1 MKLPKKEF
9 INYYAREVYWNS
21 SLLQEAYSLWQ
32 GLRARTASNLYDRLR
47 YRCNSARRIRSP
59 RSKAIRMEALKALMA
74 KEFAKHPPK
83 TVADNPFIKAFYA
96 SREGRETAQKVA
108 TWSREKRE
116 QLAGNVIVLKSP
128 QGDERGV
135 LLVHFIPHFHTF
147 LTAFDIAK
155 VVKLFRL
162 VLAPSWYL
170 YPLPYW
176 AMFSA
181 TDDPPFVNC
190 FDMEVATSMQACGVS
205 MVPVAIGP
213 QDWTDVNVFKPL
225 PGVNKDFDVVMVAS
239 FQRLKRHRV
248 LFDALRKIRPR
259 RLKVALI
266 GATWERTREEFDRE
280 IASFGVQDDCTV
292 FQGLSSAEV
301 NEVLNRSKVKIL
313 LSKMEG
319 GNRAV
324 MEALAANTPCL
335 IYEGLIGRRDLTPLS
350 GMYTSD
356 RDLPEKLLYM
366 VDHHEQFRAREC
378 FLSRSGVVK
387 ATATLNAALKG
398 RAHAM
403 GEPWTRDIV
412 GKLHTY
418 TGLGYLSEADA
429 AVNQSGRDALR
440 KCLWEPASHT
450 AAAK

>member
-1 MKLPKKEF
+1 VKLPKKEF
-9 INYYAREVYWNS
+9 INYYAREFYWDS
-21 SLLQEAYSLWQ
+21 GLLQQSYSLWQ
-32 GLRARTASNLYDRLR
+32 RLRARAASNLYDRLR
-47 YRCNSARRIRSP
+47 YICNSARRIRSP
-59 RSKAIRMEALKALMA
+59 RSKAMRMEALKILMA
-74 KEFAKHPPK
+74 QEFAKHPPK
-83 TVADNPFIKAFYA
+83 TLADNPFIKAFYA
-96 SREGRETAQKVA
+96 SREGRETAATVA

-128 QGDERGV
+128 QPNEKGV

-155 VVKLFRL
+155 VEKLFRI

-181 TDDPPFVNC
+181 TDDPPLVDC
-190 FDMEVATSMQACGVS
+190 FDNEVATSMRACGVH

-213 QDWTDVNVFKPL
+213 QDWVDANVFKPL

-266 GATWERTREEFDRE
+266 GATWERTREEFDQE
-280 IASFGVQDDCTV
+280 IASYGVQDDCTV
-292 FQGLSSAEV
+292 FQGLSSAQV
-301 NEVLNRSKVKIL
+301 NEVLNRSKVKVL

-335 IYEGLIGRRDLTPLS
+335 IYEGLIGRRDLTPMS

-366 VDHHEQFRAREC
+366 VDHHAQFRAREC
-378 FLSRSGVVK
+378 FLSRSGVAK
-387 ATATLNAALKG
+387 ATAELNAALKS
-398 RAHAM
+398 RAQAM

-429 AVNQSGRDALR
+429 ALNQSGRDALR
-440 KCLWEPASHT
+440 RCLWEPTTHAAT
-450 AAAK
+450 AQ